1 MSRAELF
8 LAGTAVSSSRRDV
21 IDPWTREAFADA
33 PLADDALRE
42 RAVLACV
49 GAFERTKRTSSY
61 ARRDVCSKVAALLR
75 ARVEHVAQVIAHEAG
90 KPITLA
96 KAEVLRAA
104 STFEIA
110 AEVATR
116 PRGEVIPLDLGE
128 AHVRYTGRWE
138 RFPQGPVLAFAPFNF
153 PLNLVAH
160 KVAPAL
166 ACGASV
172 LVKPAPKTPL
182 SSFLLADLVR
192 EAGAPEDALTV
203 LPCEDAVA
211 EKLVRDDRF
220 RIFTF
225 TGSAKVGY
233 LLKGFSGKKHV
244 LLELGGNAAAI
255 VHEDA
260 PEIARVLDAL
270 STSAFAY
277 AGQVCISTQRI
288 LVHHARFEEVV
299 AGLRERAAA
308 LSPEEPA
315 SARGILGPVVD
326 TANAERLS
334 AWIAEAEGAGLEVVH
349 RGSREENR
357 LGATVLVEHRA
368 QDADVRVVR
377 EEAFG
382 PLVVVRP
389 YDTFDEVIARVNDSR
404 YGLQAGLFT
413 DSAKLIEK
421 AYRELDVGGL
431 VVGDSASFR
440 NDAMPYGGAK
450 DSGLGREGVAFAV
463 AEYTAP
469 KMLVTRG

>member
-1 MSRAELF
+1 MSRAELC
-8 LAGTAVSSSRRDV
+8 LAGVTVPSSRREV

-42 RAVLACV
+42 RAVEACV
-49 GAFERTKRTSSY
+49 RAFERTKRTSSY
-61 ARRDVCSKVAALLR
+61 ARRDVCGKVAGLLR
-75 ARVEHVAQVIAHEAG
+75 ARVEHVAQVIAREAG
-90 KPITLA
+90 KPIVLA
-96 KAEVLRAA
+96 RGEVLRAA

-128 AHVRYTGRWE
+128 AHANYKGRWE

-192 EAGAPEDALTV
+192 EAGAPEDAMTV

-211 EKLVRDDRF
+211 EKLVRDERF

-260 PEIARVLDAL
+260 PELSRVLDAL
-270 STSAFAY
+270 ATSAFAY

-288 LVHHARFEEVV
+288 LVHRARFEEVV
-299 AGLRERAAA
+299 AGLRERATA
-308 LSPEEPA
+308 LAPEEPV

-326 TANAERLS
+326 TANAGRLDS
-334 AWIAEAEGAGLEVVH
+334 WIAEAEGAGLEVVH
-349 RGSREENR
+349 RGAREENR
-357 LGATVLVEHRA
+357 LGATVLVERRA
-368 QDADVRVVR
+368 RDVDVRVVR

-382 PLVVVRP
+382 PLVVVSS
-389 YDTFDEVIARVNDSR
+389 YDTFDEAIARVNDSR

-413 DSAKLIEK
+413 DSARLIEQ